1 MFSLVDIDQ
10 FSLPLDFADFA
21 SAASPTP
28 VHTATISTL
37 PAYQTFGPDV
47 PFTQRPYTKWYRVH
61 ERVSPSD
68 FYVEAC
74 ILPVII
80 VLAFFHFWGTSTNR
94 RKAKS
99 WMTANAP
106 LFLNEFEVVGFGG
119 GRKQPSAD
127 DVSSQGLA
135 QAMNSEGLEIPK
147 ELYKEKSPDVFMSY
161 ATGRQN
167 VAFVDIKLN
176 LVKRYS
182 PVMWASDI
190 ILSFFFDTLPP
201 PSEKAEIT
209 AYPFDGRE
217 GALVPQAAD
226 QKLER
231 KGAQS
236 TYDGFIWAVVH
247 KDKMKR
253 LRDERYDLSLTITKD
268 NVKLPPWASV
278 MSESAEVTDAILT
291 PELIKAISTCGDDFE
306 SLIVTDMPEDAPK
319 T

>member
-1 MFSLVDIDQ
+1 
-10 FSLPLDFADFA
+10 
-21 SAASPTP
+21 
-28 VHTATISTL
+28 
-37 PAYQTFGPDV
+37 
-47 PFTQRPYTKWYRVH
+47 
-61 ERVSPSD
+61 
-68 FYVEAC
+68 
-74 ILPVII
+74 
-80 VLAFFHFWGTSTNR
+80 
-94 RKAKS
+94 
-99 WMTANAP
+99 MTANAP